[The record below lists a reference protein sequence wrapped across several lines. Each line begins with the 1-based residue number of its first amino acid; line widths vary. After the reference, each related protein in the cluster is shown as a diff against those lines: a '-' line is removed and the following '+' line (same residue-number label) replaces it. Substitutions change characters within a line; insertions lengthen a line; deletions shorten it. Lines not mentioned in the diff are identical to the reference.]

1 MKRVIIVSLLC
12 LVFCS
17 CAAGEYSD
25 SLDSRE
31 LAKQLT
37 GEISEF
43 GDYVEY
49 DDNEINDLLGLSADG
64 CDVSVIYSKDS
75 DDQGEIGI
83 IRAASEA
90 DAKEVLREAQEYLE
104 QMRVERRAFVESYL
118 PRELSKLSSAEARR
132 FGSYVIYTILES
144 EKSTLVFDKVEE
156 ALKTA

>member
-1 MKRVIIVSLLC
+1 MKRVIILSLLC
-12 LVFCS
+12 LAFCS
-17 CAAGEYSD
+17 CASVRYSD
-25 SLDSRE
+25 SLESRD
-31 LAKQLT
+31 LAKRLT

-49 DDNEINDLLGLSADG
+49 DDDEINDLLGLSADG

>member
-12 LVFCS
+12 LVFSS
-17 CAAGEYSD
+17 CASGGYSD

-49 DDNEINDLLGLSADG
+49 DDDEINDLLGLSADG

-83 IRAASEA
+83 IRSASEA
-90 DAKEVLREAQEYLE
+90 DAKEVLHKTQEYLE

-144 EKSTLVFDKVEE
+144 EKATLVFDKVEE
-156 ALKTA
+156 ALNTA

>member
-12 LVFCS
+12 LVFSS
-17 CAAGEYSD
+17 CASGGYSD

-49 DDNEINDLLGLSADG
+49 DDDEINDLLGLSADG

-104 QMRVERRAFVESYL
+104 QMRVERRAFVENYL
-118 PRELSKLSSAEARR
+118 PRELPKLSSAEARR
-132 FGSYVIYTILES
+132 FGTYVIYTVLES
-144 EKSTLVFDKVEE
+144 EKSTLVFDKIEDT
-156 ALKTA
+156 LKAQ

>member
-1 MKRVIIVSLLC
+1 MKRVIILSLLC

-17 CAAGEYSD
+17 CASVRYSD
-25 SLDSRE
+25 SLDSAE
-31 LAKQLT
+31 VAKRLT

-49 DDNEINDLLGLSADG
+49 DDEEIGYLLELSAEN
-64 CDVSVIYSKDS
+64 CDVCVIYSKDA

-104 QMRVERRAFVESYL
+104 QMRVERRAFVENYL

-132 FGSYVIYTILES
+132 FGTYVIYTVLES
-144 EKSTLVFDKVEE
+144 EKSTLVFDKIEDT
-156 ALKTA
+156 LKAQ

>member
-1 MKRVIIVSLLC
+1 MKRVIILSLLC

-43 GDYVEY
+43 GEYVEY
-49 DDNEINDLLGLSADG
+49 DDDEINDLLGLSADG

-90 DAKEVLREAQEYLE
+90 DAKEVLYEAQEYLE

-144 EKSTLVFDKVEE
+144 EKATLVFDKVEE
-156 ALKTA
+156 ALRTA

>member
-17 CAAGEYSD
+17 CASGGYSD
-25 SLDSRE
+25 SLDSAE
-31 LAKQLT
+31 LAKRLT

-49 DDNEINDLLGLSADG
+49 DDDEINDLLGLSADG

>member
-17 CAAGEYSD
+17 CASGGYSD

-31 LAKQLT
+31 LAKLLT

-49 DDNEINDLLGLSADG
+49 DDDEINDLLGLSADG

-90 DAKEVLREAQEYLE
+90 DAKEVLLEAQEYLE